1 MAMMNSKRYREL
13 IEELEMSQVGMA
25 TFLGVDPRTS
35 RRWALAEKNMP
46 YDAAIL
52 LELMDKHGLTPDK
65 ARELAGL
72 PPPEEEHD
80 GPLALLMLVAVSCK
94 YGVSN
99 KVLEKLAAN
108 TK

>member
-1 MAMMNSKRYREL
+1 MAQMDSKRYREL

-52 LELMDKHGLTPDK
+52 LELMDKHHLSPDT
-65 ARELAGL
+65 ARKLAGL
-72 PPPEEEHD
+72 PPAEEEYD
-80 GPLALLMLVAVSCK
+80 GPLALLMLVAVAGK
-94 YGVSN
+94 YGVSS
-99 KVLEKLAAN
+99 KILEKLAADV
-108 TK
+108 K